1 MLQKYIGDRAFYRR
15 VAGVAVPVVIQSAIT
30 NFVSLLDNI
39 MIGQVGTLQM
49 SGVAIVNQLMF
60 IFYLCIFGAMAGAGI
75 FTAQFH
81 GCQDHEGI
89 RQTFRFKMI
98 AGLLLSV
105 GGIALFF
112 FAGTPLIG
120 LYLQSDSNPGEAAQT
135 LAYGL
140 DYLKITLLG
149 LIPFALSNAYASTLR
164 ETGITTVPMIA
175 SVSAVLTNLFLNYVL
190 IFGHFGIP
198 AMGVQGAALATAIS
212 RFVELGIM
220 LIWTRRNFQ
229 KVPFIVGAL
238 CSLYIPSA
246 LLKNIII
253 KGMPVLLNEF
263 LFATGTAMV
272 NQCYSTLGLDVVAAT
287 NISNTIYNLASVA
300 YLSMGTVIGIIMG
313 QMMGA
318 GSSIAEVR
326 STHNKLTALAVGSC
340 AVFGFLLLA
349 LSIPFPRIY
358 NTTDNVRSIATHL
371 IIVSAVIMPVHAYIH
386 AAYFAMRSGGKTMI
400 TFFFDCGSIWLGSL
414 PLAFCLTRFTAISI
428 VPLFILCSCVEL
440 LKAIIG
446 YFIIRS
452 DFWIL
457 NLTTLQE

>member
-1 MLQKYIGDRAFYRR
+1 MFQKYIGDRAFYRR
-15 VAGVAVPVVIQSAIT
+15 VASVAVPIVIQYTIT

-39 MIGQVGTLQM
+39 MVGQVGTLQM

-60 IFYLCIFGAMAGAGI
+60 IFYLCIFGATAGAGI

-81 GCQDHEGI
+81 GCQDHEGV
-89 RQTFRFKMI
+89 RQTFRFKII

-105 GGIALFF
+105 GGIVLFF

-120 LYLQSDSNPGEAAQT
+120 LFLQSDSDPADAVQT
-135 LAYGL
+135 LGYGL
-140 DYLKITLLG
+140 EYLQITLLG
-149 LIPFALSNAYASTLR
+149 LVPFALSNVYASTLR
-164 ETGITTVPMIA
+164 ETGITTVPMVA
-175 SVSAVLTNLFLNYVL
+175 SVSAVLTNLVLNYVL
-190 IFGHFGIP
+190 IFGNFGAP
-198 AMGVQGAALATAIS
+198 AMGVRGAALATAIS

-220 LIWTRRNFQ
+220 LIWSHRNP
-229 KVPFIVGAL
+229 KRVPFIVGVFS
-238 CSLYIPSA
+238 SLHIPGA
-246 LLKNIII
+246 LLKSIIT

-272 NQCYSTLGLDVVAAT
+272 NQCYSTLGLDVVAAN

-318 GSSIAEVR
+318 GSSKEEVR
-326 STHNKLTALAVGSC
+326 STHNKLTALAIGSC
-340 AVFGFLLLA
+340 AVFGILLLA
-349 LSIPFPRIY
+349 LSVPFPKIY
-358 NTTDNVRSIATHL
+358 NTTEAVRSIATKL
-371 IIVSAVIMPVHAYIH
+371 IIISAVIMPVHAYIH

-414 PLAFCLTRFTAISI
+414 PLAFCLSRFTAISI

-457 NLTTLQE
+457 NLTIQQ

>member
-15 VAGVAVPVVIQSAIT
+15 VAGVAVPVVIQYTIT

-39 MIGQVGTLQM
+39 MVGQVGTLQM

-81 GCQDHEGI
+81 GCQDHDGV
-89 RQTFRFKMI
+89 RQTFRFKII
-98 AGLLLSV
+98 AGLVLSV

-112 FAGTPLIG
+112 FSGTPLIR
-120 LYLQSDSNPGEAAQT
+120 LYLQSDSDPADAAQT

-140 DYLKITLLG
+140 EYLQITLLG
-149 LIPFALSNAYASTLR
+149 LVPFALSNAYASTLR
-164 ETGITTVPMIA
+164 ETGVTTVPMVA
-175 SVSAVLTNLFLNYVL
+175 SVSGVLTNLVLNYVL
-190 IFGHFGIP
+190 IFGNFGAP
-198 AMGVQGAALATAIS
+198 AMGVRGAALATAIS
-212 RFVELGIM
+212 RFVELGIT
-220 LIWTRRNFQ
+220 LVWTHRNR
-229 KVPFIVGAL
+229 KRVPFIVGAF
-238 CSLYIPSA
+238 CSLYIPAA

-272 NQCYSTLGLDVVAAT
+272 NQCYSVRGLDVVAAT

-318 GSSIAEVR
+318 GSSKEEVR
-326 STHNKLTALAVGSC
+326 STHNKLTALAIGSC
-340 AVFGFLLLA
+340 AVFGILLLS
-349 LSIPFPRIY
+349 LSIPFPKIY
-358 NTTDNVRSIATHL
+358 NTTDSVRSIATQL
-371 IIVSAVIMPVHAYIH
+371 IILSAIIMPVHAYIH
-386 AAYFAMRSGGKTMI
+386 SAYFAMRSGGKTMI
-400 TFFFDCGSIWLGSL
+400 TFFFDCGTIWLGSL

-428 VPLFILCSCVEL
+428 VPLFILCSCVEI
-440 LKAIIG
+440 LKAIVG

-452 DFWIL
+452 DFWIR
-457 NLTTLQE
+457 NLTEH